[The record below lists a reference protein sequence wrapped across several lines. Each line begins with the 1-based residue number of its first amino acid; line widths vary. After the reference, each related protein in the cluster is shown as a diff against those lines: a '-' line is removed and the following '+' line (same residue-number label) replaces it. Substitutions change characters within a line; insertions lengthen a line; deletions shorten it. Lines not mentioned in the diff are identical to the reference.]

1 MTLQTKPAGSADFAT
16 VVDTTT
22 TTGGVYTFVAQS
34 PTMLTTYRVVT
45 QGGLVNTTVVKPALK
60 TLDVKVRP
68 DLTIA
73 LSKTRFL
80 LGGSLV
86 IKGKLNP
93 ARTGGIVK
101 LTIQKKVG
109 TSWKTKLTKSVALT
123 AGSGYTAYSFTYKP
137 PKLASSRGS
146 WRVKASIAATTELA
160 TFTTAY
166 KTWTVK

>member
-1 MTLQTKPAGSADFAT
+1 
-16 VVDTTT
+16 
-22 TTGGVYTFVAQS
+22 
-34 PTMLTTYRVVT
+34 MLTTYRVVT
-45 QGGLVNTTVVKPALK
+45 YGAVVSATTVKPSLK
-60 TLDVKVRP
+60 ILDVKVRP
-68 DLTIA
+68 DLTLA

-80 LGGSLV
+80 LGGSLA
-86 IKGKLNP
+86 IKGTLNP

-146 WRVKASIAATTELA
+146 WRVKATVAATTELA
-160 TFTTAY
+160 AFTTAF